1 MGTILITG
9 SGVNS
14 KMTLAKIHAGMG
26 SFKKDT
32 STIHSQVTMLQQSL
46 TQYGFDT
53 HGADGKYGNNTANA
67 VKQFQKSEG
76 LTADGLFGKKS
87 LAALETNYIQGHLDP
102 EHCKDEVGGSSNV
115 DKIDATKKG
124 SEYKVMKAVR
134 INTYADASEKIN
146 AFSNQN
152 TSLLTVSRYLQNLD
166 SIAKI
171 SSNTYTKIDCS
182 GYTQQA
188 RKAGYHGSTTN
199 FTRECAYYGYIPQ
212 LGGIGKL
219 IPDMELYQACRK
231 TENGDLFWTSHIGVY
246 YGLYDFGNGPEPA
259 VYQSASTFGSLR
271 YKYQKDIDSKGNI
284 SGPNLTSMNSK
295 WNYWGWSKFIRK
307 G

>member
-53 HGADGKYGNNTANA
+53 HGADGKYGNNTTTV

-102 EHCKDEVGGSSNV
+102 EHCEDEVGGSSNV
-115 DKIDATKKG
+115 DKIDATKKD

-134 INTYADASEKIN
+134 INTYADALAKIN

-152 TSLLTVSRYLQNLD
+152 TSLLTVSRYLLNLD
-166 SIAKI
+166 NIAKI

-212 LGGIGKL
+212 LG
-219 IPDMELYQACRK
+219 EL
-231 TENGDLFWTSHIGVY
+231 ES
-246 YGLYDFGNGPEPA
+246 
-259 VYQSASTFGSLR
+259 
-271 YKYQKDIDSKGNI
+271 
-284 SGPNLTSMNSK
+284 
-295 WNYWGWSKFIRK
+295 
-307 G
+307 